1 MADMQAGIGP
11 FVGVAA
17 EPRLGHRR
25 HRDGHRAGRYR
36 RHDRHRARR
45 GVHDATTRQ
54 RGCVIV
60 AGVFTVAASG
70 LILLSRHFWVVASAQ
85 AATPSPVR

>member
-11 FVGVAA
+11 FLGVAA

-60 AGVFTVAASG
+60 AGVFTVVT
-70 LILLSRHFWVVASAQ
+70 I
-85 AATPSPVR
+85 AATDESLRLLDDYAELVAQYRG